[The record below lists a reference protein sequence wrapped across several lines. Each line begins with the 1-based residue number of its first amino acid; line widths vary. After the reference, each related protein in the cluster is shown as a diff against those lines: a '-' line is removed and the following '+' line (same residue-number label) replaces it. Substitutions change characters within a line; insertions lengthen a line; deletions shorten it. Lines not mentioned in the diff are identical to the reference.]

1 MRAWMLTFC
10 GGVIIASRVPQLP
23 APTVLLLLCLLAAL
37 LAWWPRSRLAAA
49 LLAGACWLLGWGQVA
64 LNDWFP
70 VDDIVADVL
79 VQGRVNSVPTRTE
92 RGWRLQLEIDNWCE
106 AGTAD
111 ACSPLAWH
119 ERRTVLVSI
128 YEDLV
133 LQPGQRWQWLLR
145 LRRPHGFA
153 NPGGFDYEAWLLQQG
168 IAATGYVRASPANR
182 LLAPATGRPWF
193 HRLRH
198 DLAGQLE
205 PRAGQVLLH
214 AGLIKALALGLHQDI
229 HDEHWRQFTQL
240 GLNHLVVI
248 SGLHI
253 ALVAGVLYRLGL
265 GLACCSPALLLG
277 VTAPRFAA
285 ACALAGAWFYAGL
298 AGFSLPV
305 LRSLVMAAVFFSGTL
320 LQRQTSATASL
331 LLALLLVLLVDP
343 LAPQSAGFWLSFV
356 AVAILLRQRET
367 GSNSRGRQLLQALRL
382 QCVLSIGMLPV
393 MLVFFQQGSVLAP
406 LVNLPAIPYVGLLV
420 VPLCLLGLALQP
432 WWPAA
437 GTLLLRLADFLLDCF
452 MRAVAG
458 IVQQWPGSLVSLPPL
473 SLPLLLGF
481 VAVALCILLGPAP
494 RWRLGGLAALPLL
507 LLWPSRQLEPG
518 ELTLTVLDVG
528 QGLAV
533 LVRTRQQQLLYDSG
547 PRYSARF
554 DAGEDVLLP
563 ALRRLGVDRLDTV
576 IISHADADHAGG
588 LAAIMQSFP
597 DARYLGS
604 ELSIFDQSV
613 QAAACRPQVW
623 HSDGFTF
630 ELLHPDAGR
639 YSDNDG
645 SCVLHI
651 SGSGGSILLP
661 GDISRGI
668 ERQLLQ
674 NHPGLRADI
683 LIAPHHGS
691 KTSSSA
697 AFIRALQPQMVI
709 FSAGYLNR
717 FGHPA
722 LEIRERYAAAGVPA
736 LATASAG
743 AVLVQLRRES
753 GAMHAEGFRALQ
765 RRFWHRPAESALR

>member
-1 MRAWMLTFC
+1 MRAWMLAFC

-23 APTVLLLLCLLAAL
+23 APTVLVLLCGLAAL
-37 LAWWPRSRLAAA
+37 LAWWPRSRIPAAA
-49 LLAGACWLLGWGQVA
+49 LAGVCWVLGWGHVTVQE
-64 LNDWFP
+64 WFP
-70 VDDIVADVL
+70 AEDVVADVL
-79 VQGRVNSVPTRTE
+79 VQGRISNVPTRTE
-92 RGWRLQLEIDNWCE
+92 RGWRLQLQIEAWCE
-106 AGTAD
+106 AGTTD
-111 ACSPLAWH
+111 ACSTLAWH

-128 YEDLV
+128 YDDLV
-133 LQPGQRWQWLLR
+133 LLPGQRWQWLLR

-168 IAATGYVRASPANR
+168 IAATGYVRASAANR
-182 LLAPATGRPWF
+182 LLAPAAGRPWF

-198 DLAGQLE
+198 ELAVQLE
-205 PRAGQVLLH
+205 PQAGRMLLH

-229 HDEHWRQFTQL
+229 RDEHWRQFTQL

-265 GLACCSPALLLG
+265 GLACCSSALLLG

-305 LRSLVMAAVFFSGTL
+305 LRALVMATVFFSGTL

-356 AVAILLRQRET
+356 AVAILLRQREAD
-367 GSNSRGRQLLQALRL
+367 SASRGRQLLQAVRL
-382 QCVLSIGMLPV
+382 QFVLSIGMLPV

-406 LVNLPAIPYVGLLV
+406 LVNLPAIPYMGLLV
-420 VPLCLLGLALQP
+420 VPLCLAGLALQP
-432 WWPAA
+432 LWPAA
-437 GTLLLRLADFLLDCF
+437 GALLLRLADFLLDCF
-452 MRAVAG
+452 MRAVGG
-458 IVQQWPGSLVSLPPL
+458 IVLQWPETLVTLPPL

-481 VAVALCILLGPAP
+481 VAVALCILLGQAP

-507 LLWPSRQLEPG
+507 LLWPSRQLGPG
-518 ELTLTVLDVG
+518 ELALTVLDVG

-563 ALRRLGVDRLDTV
+563 ALRRLGVEHLDTV

-588 LAAIMQSFP
+588 LAAIMQRFP

-604 ELSIFDQSV
+604 QLAIFGESV
-613 QAAACRPQVW
+613 QATACRPQVW
-623 HSDGFTF
+623 YSDGFTF
-630 ELLHPDAGR
+630 QLLHPDAGQ

-674 NHPGLRADI
+674 NHPGLRADV
-683 LIAPHHGS
+683 LVAPHHGS

-697 AFIRALQPQMVI
+697 AFIRALQPQVVI

-722 LEIRERYAAAGVPA
+722 LDIRKRYAAAGVPA
-736 LATASAG
+736 LNTASAG
-743 AVLVQLRRES
+743 AVLVQLGSES
-753 GAMHAEGFRALQ
+753 GVVHAEGFRARQ
-765 RRFWHRPAESALR
+765 RRFWHGAAEPPLP